1 VACVARLRSGEST
14 TLSVTGSG
22 QKKGGDA
29 RPIRLGASGSE
40 NQGKA
45 SINFRDA
52 NLQSGHR
59 RKNSAWYPLFRS
71 LTGVN
76 RTWPERPVSV
86 VIDPFR
92 TWRTGQFGF
101 VAPSNP
107 EKHQL
112 CRPMPAAACLLP
124 GRLVAL
130 HSSSPRPS
138 YISRSLIVINAG
150 SFGGELVNYIGRISQ
165 RQKLD
170 RADT

>member
-1 VACVARLRSGEST
+1 M
-14 TLSVTGSG
+14 LSVTGSG

-86 VIDPFR
+86 VIDPQE
-92 TWRTGQFGF
+92 T
-101 VAPSNP
+101 S
-107 EKHQL
+107 
-112 CRPMPAAACLLP
+112 PALSEP
-124 GRLVAL
+124 DIMAL
-130 HSSSPRPS
+130 ITP
-138 YISRSLIVINAG
+138 VFQG
-150 SFGGELVNYIGRISQ
+150 S
-165 RQKLD
+165 
-170 RADT
+170 